1 MEKRFYFLIFGII
14 LLVLLTGLYIVHVGV
29 AEQEDSST
37 LSSGSILG
45 AIGNFFDEII
55 GDENEEVDL
64 GGDDNL
70 EGGEGIDVEEI
81 GVDDGID
88 EEEDDMDEEEDRDF
102 GNLGCGFV
110 AEGASCDEFN
120 DLQDCLQD
128 AAEEDCDGEVEMV
141 LCVDEP
147 DAETE
152 DGDSCADITNDGVDN
167 VADCEGGLGIFNIGF
182 FRCVEDEEDAIMEVG
197 DEELNDGLEDIDVGG
212 DDMGDDDLEDGGAI
226 ADGDEMDDEGVGLD
240 DEFDAGDG
248 SDVIGDGEDV
258 DDEVEDGMD
267 DELGSGGIGDFIEWI
282 FPWR

>member
-110 AEGASCDEFN
+110 AEGA
-120 DLQDCLQD
+120 
-128 AAEEDCDGEVEMV
+128 
-141 LCVDEP
+141 
-147 DAETE
+147 
-152 DGDSCADITNDGVDN
+152 
-167 VADCEGGLGIFNIGF
+167 
-182 FRCVEDEEDAIMEVG
+182 
-197 DEELNDGLEDIDVGG
+197 
-212 DDMGDDDLEDGGAI
+212 
-226 ADGDEMDDEGVGLD
+226 
-240 DEFDAGDG
+240 
-248 SDVIGDGEDV
+248 
-258 DDEVEDGMD
+258 
-267 DELGSGGIGDFIEWI
+267 
-282 FPWR
+282 